1 MCLSRLY
8 LTSTLILF
16 SKQIQSDTLQTTF
29 KMPHAHPK
37 DEMTDP
43 ITVLEVRD
51 IAKKRLDPEAW
62 DYYIT
67 GADGELSVR
76 RNESIFKK

>member
-1 MCLSRLY
+1 
-8 LTSTLILF
+8 
-16 SKQIQSDTLQTTF
+16 
-29 KMPHAHPK
+29 MPHALTK
-37 DEMTDP
+37 DEMPDP
-43 ITVLEVRD
+43 ITILEVRE
-51 IAKKRLDPEAW
+51 IARRRLDPAAW

>member
-1 MCLSRLY
+1 
-8 LTSTLILF
+8 
-16 SKQIQSDTLQTTF
+16 
-29 KMPHAHPK
+29 MPHSHPK
-37 DEMTDP
+37 DEMPDP
-43 ITVLEVRD
+43 ITVLEVRE
-51 IAKKRLDPEAW
+51 IARKRLDPAAW